1 MHNSRYFYDAHPKLS
16 RISSLIIWQLLLVYY
31 CQNTV
36 AAFKKK
42 IKKNL
47 IQKRLSNYFGAQ
59 ISQTNSFGANSP
71 NEEVVS

>member
-42 IKKNL
+42 KKK
-47 IQKRLSNYFGAQ
+47 KRLSNYFGAQ